1 MQSYAHG
8 ELNIDK
14 FKDTSYIKDRISN
27 FKDIFSDGP
36 LKKVEIDETFP
47 EYILKK
53 KKFQEF
59 II

>member
-1 MQSYAHG
+1 M
-8 ELNIDK
+8 NIEK
-14 FKDTSYIKDRISN
+14 FKDKSYIKVRISK

-47 EYILKK
+47 EYILKNK
-53 KKFQEF
+53 KKFEEF